1 MTDITS
7 NGRRFTL
14 RQAAIGLVTSLALA
28 PLANAA
34 DWSDT
39 SLSVRY
45 GTKFAEPYDD
55 NADGS
60 RVDIKKTIFG
70 LTHADGYKYGSNF
83 FNVDVLLSDRK
94 DPGDGTA
101 GNPGAQEVYLV
112 YRHTLDIGKVTGQK
126 LSYGLMR
133 GVGLTAGFD
142 LNTKNDGYGSKKRM
156 LVFGPTIMLDVPG
169 FLNLSALLFD
179 ESNAPNGLP
188 DRYHYKNH
196 GALEADFGIGIGSL
210 PLAFKGYALYI
221 GSKGLNEFGGATKP
235 ETHLDVALTYDVGSV
250 MSMAKNAFSIGL
262 EYEYWKNKF
271 GNPTTTPGAGGGATA
286 KTPMIRAEY
295 HF

>member
-1 MTDITS
+1 MGMS
-7 NGRRFTL
+7 KSYEGFAALRRNAL
-14 RQAAIGLVTSLALA
+14 SACIGLAAMASVH
-28 PLANAA
+28 AA

-45 GTKFAEPYDD
+45 GTKFAEPYD
-55 NADGS
+55 NRADGS
-60 RVDIKKTIFG
+60 RQDIKKTIFG

-83 FNVDVLLSDRK
+83 FNLDVLLSDRK

-101 GNPGAQEVYLV
+101 GNPGAQEFYLV
-112 YRHTLDIGKVTGQK
+112 YRHTLDLGKVSGQELK
-126 LSYGLMR
+126 YGLMR
-133 GVGLTAGFD
+133 GLGVTAGFD
-142 LNTKNDGYGSKKRM
+142 LNSKNDSYASKKRM
-156 LVFGPTIMLDVPG
+156 LVIGPTVMLDVPG
-169 FLNLSALLFD
+169 FLNLSALLLD
-179 ESNAPNGLP
+179 ESNAPNGIP

-196 GALEADFGIGIGSL
+196 GAVEADFGIPVGSL

-221 GSKGLNEFGGATKP
+221 GSKGMNEFGGATKP
-235 ETHLDVALTYDVGSV
+235 ETHVDVALTWDVGSS

-271 GNPTTTPGAGGGATA
+271 GNPTTTPGAGPGATA
-286 KTPMIRAEY
+286 HTPMVRAEY

>member
-1 MTDITS
+1 MTS
-7 NGRRFTL
+7 VNQWGGSTL
-14 RQAAIGLVTSLALA
+14 RNAAVGLLVGAALT

-45 GTKFAEPYDD
+45 GTKFAEPYDN

-83 FNVDVLLSDRK
+83 FNVDFLLSDHN
-94 DPGDGTA
+94 DPGDGIA
-101 GNPGAQEVYLV
+101 GNPGAQEVYAV
-112 YRHTLDIGKVTGQK
+112 YRHTLDLGKISGK
-126 LSYGLMR
+126 NLSYGIMR
-133 GVGLTAGFD
+133 GVGLTGGFD
-142 LNTKNDGYGSKKRM
+142 LNSKNDSYASKKRM
-156 LVFGPTIMLDVPG
+156 LVIGPTVMLDVPG
-169 FLNLSALLFD
+169 FLNLSALWLD
-179 ESNAPNGLP
+179 ESNSPNGLP
-188 DRYHYKNH
+188 SRYHYKNH
-196 GALEADFGIGIGSL
+196 AAVEADFGIGIGSL

-221 GSKGLNEFGGATKP
+221 GSKGTNEFGGPTAA
-235 ETHLDVALTYDVGSV
+235 ETHIDVALTYDIGSV
-250 MSMAKNAFSIGL
+250 MSMGKNAFSIGL

-271 GNPTTTPGAGGGATA
+271 GNPTTTPGAGPGATA
-286 KTPMIRAEY
+286 KTPMVRAEY